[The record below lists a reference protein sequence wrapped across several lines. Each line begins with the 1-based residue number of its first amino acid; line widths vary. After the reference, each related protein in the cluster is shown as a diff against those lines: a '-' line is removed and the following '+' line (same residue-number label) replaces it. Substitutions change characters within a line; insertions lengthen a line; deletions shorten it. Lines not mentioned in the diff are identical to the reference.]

1 MYSMMWSLIIGC
13 RRVSTKHCKRIG
25 GRVGGRVGVR
35 EESAAGLSSTSSR
48 AVSNE
53 MIRGVALVALEPL
66 AVGPERVLGTPE
78 AHATGPVL
86 ALALPLTLAEPD
98 EDVAQLVVGGVGEEG
113 AMAMLALAGALG
125 ALAEA
130 LDDAS
135 DSPRRLVAVEASPT

>member
-1 MYSMMWSLIIGC
+1 M
-13 RRVSTKHCKRIG
+13 
-25 GRVGGRVGVR
+25 
-35 EESAAGLSSTSSR
+35 
-48 AVSNE
+48 
-53 MIRGVALVALEPL
+53 ALESL

-113 AMAMLALAGALG
+113 PVPVLALARALG

-135 DSPRRLVAVEASPT
+135 DSPRRLVAAEASPT